1 MDALAVI
8 GVTVGVVEVLCIFII
23 RGIACVL
30 KQGGGVEGLKIIMG
44 ILVDERDW
52 DENEDG
58 GMPAVRDID
67 WYRILNCMHDLT
79 CRAWLCICFIS
90 CPNRD
95 SK

>member
-52 DENEDG
+52 TKTR
-58 GMPAVRDID
+58 MVTCPQCV
-67 WYRILNCMHDLT
+67 ILQNIT
-79 CRAWLCICFIS
+79 S
-90 CPNRD
+90 
-95 SK
+95 